1 MSMQRAVVLGWVVA
15 CGMSVATAA
24 ELGPDSSVT
33 IVPVI
38 MAGDPSKDVA
48 DVVGVMLEQEGMPN
62 IRTVEQEFVPA
73 AGASLEQ
80 VAESFGTHASAQSL
94 KTDCALFAEFV
105 GTPKTGV
112 AEIRAVL
119 VDSAGK
125 VLWNDCQKPGD
136 ADFDRVRPQ
145 NPMTCCVLLRDRL
158 KPVFK
163 LTDATRSQA
172 KEGRMAK
179 LWAEKSG
186 TPSDQERA
194 AIGERLET
202 LKKAG
207 AAAAV
212 LVYPVQLSKETDA
225 ASAEHIVKLLNE
237 AELCQ
242 AQAAKADI
250 QFDVAPNSN
259 EQRRLWDLAKAVQK
273 HVRDNPPTTDYVLC
287 AEYTI
292 RPHDQQVWSVH
303 TIVCDRAGEWVIVD
317 FQNNHQDDF
326 QSVNPQ
332 TRDDCGALVLRRL
345 RAHLK

>member
-179 LWAEKSG
+179 LWADKSG
-186 TPSDQERA
+186 TPSDKERA

-202 LKKAG
+202 LKEAG
-207 AAAAV
+207 AAATV
-212 LVYPVQLSKETDA
+212 LVYPVQLYKETDA

-237 AELCQ
+237 AKLCQ
-242 AQAAKADI
+242 AQAARPTYSSTSPRTAT
-250 QFDVAPNSN
+250 SN
-259 EQRRLWDLAKAVQK
+259 VGCGTWPRRSRSTCGTTRRRQTTCCVQSTLFA
-273 HVRDNPPTTDYVLC
+273 RMISRCGPCTLS
-287 AEYTI
+287 
-292 RPHDQQVWSVH
+292 SV
-303 TIVCDRAGEWVIVD
+303 TARVSG
-317 FQNNHQDDF
+317 
-326 QSVNPQ
+326 
-332 TRDDCGALVLRRL
+332 
-345 RAHLK
+345 